1 MASCAESSSPGTQ
14 RDVIACVC
22 LQALHYKE
30 LEYQGSPLTAAESL
44 IHICNQLRLPDAAQG
59 ILRHTMKVAP
69 GAEQK
74 IGANWYEKL
83 RMYDT
88 ALSLYRKKL
97 QARNPPNPP
106 VCALTKTPSSSSIC
120 YRQGRCGSLRKHAS

>member
-1 MASCAESSSPGTQ
+1 
-14 RDVIACVC
+14 V
-22 LQALHYKE
+22 QALHYKE
-30 LEYQGSPLTAAESL
+30 LEYLSSPLTAAESL

-59 ILRHTMKVAP
+59 ILSHTMKVVP

-88 ALSLYRKKL
+88 ALGLYRKQL
-97 QARNPPNPP
+97 Q
-106 VCALTKTPSSSSIC
+106 V
-120 YRQGRCGSLRKHAS
+120 

>member
-1 MASCAESSSPGTQ
+1 
-14 RDVIACVC
+14 V
-22 LQALHYKE
+22 QALHYKE
-30 LEYQGSPLTAAESL
+30 LEYQSNALQAAESL

-59 ILRHTMKVAP
+59 ILQHTMKVAP

-88 ALSLYRKKL
+88 ALALYRKKL
-97 QARNPPNPP
+97 LVRHP
-106 VCALTKTPSSSSIC
+106 CRSF
-120 YRQGRCGSLRKHAS
+120 